1 MRRIKQVEE
10 NIDGL
15 IECASGLITMY
26 KKLQKEDTTIYNLI
40 RESNDTLRK
49 ELTAIRIEHNNRLN
63 SLECQ
68 LQNATNSLKK
78 LSTELAESNVRIGRL
93 ENPPKFKEGDNVEY
107 VTPKELL
114 EMVCL
119 PKPTKKFSG
128 TIMSWYYK
136 HPSDIFVTYK
146 ILSTDKTDV
155 YGIMET
161 NLKLSEKKEEK
172 KAKK

>member
-15 IECASGLITMY
+15 IECASGLIAMY
-26 KKLQKEDTTIYNLI
+26 KTLPKEDTTIYNLI

-78 LSTELAESNVRIGRL
+78 LSTELAESDVRIGRL
-93 ENPPKFKEGDNVEY
+93 ENPPKFKEGDEVEEVNRY
-107 VTPKELL
+107 EYLIGDAVIT
-114 EMVCL
+114 
-119 PKPTKKFSG
+119 
-128 TIMSWYYK
+128 
-136 HPSDIFVTYK
+136 
-146 ILSTDKTDV
+146 
-155 YGIMET
+155 
-161 NLKLSEKKEEK
+161 
-172 KAKK
+172 